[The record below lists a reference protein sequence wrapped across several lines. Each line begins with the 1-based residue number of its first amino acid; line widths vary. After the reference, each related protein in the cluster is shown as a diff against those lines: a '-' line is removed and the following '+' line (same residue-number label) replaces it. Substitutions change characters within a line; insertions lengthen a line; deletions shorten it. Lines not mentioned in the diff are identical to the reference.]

1 VSAIVRVAFAAA
13 LLAAIVSPSA
23 AEEPATA
30 PAAAQA
36 PAKSSIADPDR
47 IVCEK
52 QTVVGSR
59 LATKRVCKTR
69 AQWADE
75 RLQERQE
82 VERVQTRRGI
92 SAPGE

>member
-1 VSAIVRVAFAAA
+1 MSTIVRMAFAAV
-13 LLAAIVSPSA
+13 LLVGIASPSS
-23 AEEPATA
+23 AEESAAA

-36 PAKSSIADPDR
+36 PPKSSIADPDKV
-47 IVCEK
+47 ICEK